1 MIMSRSDKPSPHSS
15 PRMTRRSQTPN
26 CCSMSSSTSLQSDI
40 YISQQSTSTSSPSPH
55 PRQTATS
62 TAGPQS
68 SLPTAPSMQSINTNT
83 TQSTPFTGSNYN
95 SGNPNVNA
103 NSNYAATSNCRTN
116 SRPNS
121 SSSTT
126 VGVSSAVPSNRM
138 SAPTSGSVNAACPPF
153 NKVLNKALS
162 ADLNDLHSHVD
173 EIAPPLPPRKSSP
186 NVDSFANNSV
196 VNRLLKPHSS
206 GYSPSVTAASSLSN
220 LAASASS
227 SNSRSSEN
235 ITLCDFDVP
244 HSVAPPIPKHNVVTG
259 PPLPLKIGL
268 VNEQQSAAQL
278 ALSDSRLLELSS
290 DDDPD
295 KVIVGPAETISGII
309 DTRPLE
315 SRKPAIVSSNSLD
328 KDPMRTHLSN
338 DSNNVYHLKNNSNQN
353 LTRNPSFPNSHSTSC
368 TSLPSASNS
377 AFPNSKSNSPKSHT
391 IQSPVHDEATAA
403 ASSTADGLPPHL
415 PLLYENVTISQKD
428 CGNGVPYE
436 NINLEYIATL
446 MREGYSK
453 ENVVAALGIS
463 RNNIEMAWDILNEF
477 VTKNGG

>member
-1 MIMSRSDKPSPHSS
+1 MIMSRTDKPSPHSS

-40 YISQQSTSTSSPSPH
+40 YISQQSSSSSSPSPH
-55 PRQTATS
+55 PRQS
-62 TAGPQS
+62 TASNGGQQS
-68 SLPTAPSMQSINTNT
+68 ALPTAPSMQSINT
-83 TQSTPFTGSNYN
+83 SNYN
-95 SGNPNVNA
+95 
-103 NSNYAATSNCRTN
+103 NSNININYAATSSCRTTP
-116 SRPNS
+116 RPNS

-126 VGVSSAVPSNRM
+126 VGASTAAPSNRM
-138 SAPTSGSVNAACPPF
+138 SAPTSGSANTACPPF

-206 GYSPSVTAASSLSN
+206 GHSPSVTAASSLSN
-220 LAASASS
+220 LAASASF
-227 SNSRSSEN
+227 NSRSSEN
-235 ITLCDFDVP
+235 ITLCVFDVP
-244 HSVAPPIPKHNVVTG
+244 QSVAPPIPKHNVVPG
-259 PPLPLKIGL
+259 PPLPLKISL
-268 VNEQQSAAQL
+268 VNEQLCAAQL

-290 DDDPD
+290 DDPD

-315 SRKPAIVSSNSLD
+315 SRKTSIVSSNSLD
-328 KDPMRTHLSN
+328 KDALRAHHPN
-338 DSNNVYHLKNNSNQN
+338 DTNNVYHLKNNSNPN
-353 LTRNPSFPNSHSTSC
+353 HTRHQSIPNSQSPC
-368 TSLPSASNS
+368 TSPPSSS
-377 AFPNSKSNSPKSHT
+377 SSTFSNSKSSSPKSQAT
-391 IQSPVHDEATAA
+391 AESPRQDETTAA
-403 ASSTADGLPPHL
+403 ASSSAEGLPAHF
-415 PLLYENVTISQKD
+415 PLLYENVTINQKD